1 MKQEVQSEE
10 AEHPTFL
17 YVMPMSPTRVF
28 FEETCLA
35 SRHAMPFDLLK
46 KKLMLRLDSMGVRI
60 IKIYEEE
67 WSCIPVGGSLPN
79 TEQKNLAFGTAAS
92 MVHPATAYSVVR
104 SLSEAP
110 KYASAIAGILKQG
123 IYPKHLVPRAKSAEN
138 VSMQECKD
146 AYSDRYLQ
154 FNNMCL
160 KSMQHTIK
168 WMWQGFLG
176 STLLSADLV
185 LFALYMYVIAPHSMR
200 MCLVRYLFSDP
211 TGAVMPFKGGR
222 IPVLSRG
229 RMAAGG
235 FAILAAIQRRPD
247 SGPLPR

>member
-138 VSMQECKD
+138 VSMQAWRTLWPRERKRQRSFFLFGL
-146 AYSDRYLQ
+146 ALILQ
-154 FNNMCL
+154 LDIEGIRTFF
-160 KSMQHTIK
+160 S
-168 WMWQGFLG
+168 
-176 STLLSADLV
+176 
-185 LFALYMYVIAPHSMR
+185 
-200 MCLVRYLFSDP
+200 YLFLL
-211 TGAVMPFKGGR
+211 T
-222 IPVLSRG
+222 
-229 RMAAGG
+229 
-235 FAILAAIQRRPD
+235 
-247 SGPLPR
+247 